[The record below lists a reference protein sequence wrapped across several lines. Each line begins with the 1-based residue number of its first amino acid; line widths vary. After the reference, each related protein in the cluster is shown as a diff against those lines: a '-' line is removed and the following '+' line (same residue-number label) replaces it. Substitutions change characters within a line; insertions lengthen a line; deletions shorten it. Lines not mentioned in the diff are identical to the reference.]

1 MCENEIQIEIEKGNP
16 KTIMN
21 LNNKKNL
28 IKSPASQNTA
38 FFPPFIFY

>member
-21 LNNKKNL
+21 LNNKQDVKEWL
-28 IKSPASQNTA
+28 KSL
-38 FFPPFIFY
+38 